1 MTVTLSLHAEL
12 ERPIPRVRSD
22 REWVELERSA
32 PLKSWGRKF
41 LHWFGVIAFFA
52 SAFLLACR

>member
-32 PLKSWGRKF
+32 ALKPLWHEVASVAGFVLFLAVVIWGLR
-41 LHWFGVIAFFA
+41 
-52 SAFLLACR
+52 